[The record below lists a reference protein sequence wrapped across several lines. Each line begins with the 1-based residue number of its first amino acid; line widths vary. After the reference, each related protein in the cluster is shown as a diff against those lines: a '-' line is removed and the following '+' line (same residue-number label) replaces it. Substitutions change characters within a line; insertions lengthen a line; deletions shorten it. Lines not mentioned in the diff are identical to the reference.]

1 MTDSLHQQPAEEK
14 SPPRKVM
21 RWWPL
26 AVGLVLLVFFIAA
39 GWYLS
44 SGNFRDQ
51 VRHAI
56 ISEMER
62 TTGGHVELRSLRWS
76 LFKLEFEADGLTVH
90 GKEGPGELPY
100 VHVARLY
107 ARMKIVSMLRGKVGF
122 RQLSIERP
130 EVHLIVYPDGT
141 TNQPTPKVKST
152 ASHTPDELF
161 NLGIERLELTDGV
174 LLLNEQRIPL
184 DIHANDVTAKMT
196 YSAREMRFDGTIRAG
211 KIDMKL
217 KDYRPVSIQTDAEFS
232 IFPARISVK
241 SLTVAT
247 NGLRLDASGGVD
259 NFLQPHVDA
268 TYKVSGDLREL
279 AGIVRVS
286 EVRRGT
292 FDLGGRATWSPQ
304 GVASIGK
311 VAVRDFAWTDPS
323 LHVADVS
330 GGADFTLENQ
340 GIAAPHIFI
349 HALGGTLTGKASVR
363 SSVEP
368 GTAVFRSNKSR
379 GAELL
384 SLGRPNG
391 SIELAVHGVS
401 IPQILSAIST
411 QRLPLDKLNTA
422 GTASGT
428 VRANWK
434 GTLQD
439 LVTDVSL
446 NVGAPSAVPSDKL
459 PVFGQVQASYR
470 ESSGVLNFD
479 VLTLSTRATHLTA
492 SGALSPHNS
501 LQFNLAT
508 SNLAEFGPMI
518 ESLGGPTMLPVHLS
532 GMASFSGS
540 ATGTLKAPTITG
552 HLDARDFTTTLG
564 SGIPQPQAPKPV
576 AAAQEKPS
584 TAVPGPILENPA
596 YWQLPRWPL
605 KGANPE
611 PSATKMAS
619 TEVVQHRVQSVH
631 WDQLSAD
638 VLYSPQRARVSNAV
652 LRHGATV
659 INADASATLVSGEFN
674 RDTPF
679 TASVTLHHADVAEL
693 QSIAGYAYPVTGT
706 LDAALQFKGTRNAP
720 QAAGHVT
727 LSRAVIYGQA
737 VQSLAADVTYDDNE
751 AEARNV
757 RLASDLGAASGS
769 VAYNVS
775 TRAFQF
781 NAHGENLRIDRLPQA
796 NYSKVHI
803 TGLLSLDASG
813 SGTLDEPAIN
823 ASLQLR
829 DLSVNKVR
837 VGDLKASAATQGAEM
852 RVTSRSDFPQGHVSF
867 DGTIHLRGDM
877 PGSGA
882 LTFDSTNLNP
892 LIEAFVPVKLT
903 GPTAVDGRVD
913 ISGSLKSPGTLNV
926 GINIARVSSNL
937 ESVPVRNDGP
947 LRVNIAGG
955 VARIEQ
961 FRMVGEQ
968 THFLELRGSAEV
980 TGERRLRMRADG
992 DVNLK
997 ILQTIDANLMSSGV
1011 SAFGLT
1017 IGGTLTQPRFHG
1029 RVTITNGAVSYI
1041 DMPNGLS
1048 GINGTMIFNQD
1059 RLQVESL
1066 SARSGGGLLSLGGF
1080 ITYERGIAFNLTG
1093 HGRDIRIRY
1102 PEGVSST
1109 ADANLTLS
1117 GSMKNAMLSGDV
1129 TVTKFALNPQF
1140 DFAMY
1145 LARTKQSAIGPGQE
1159 SPTNNLHL
1167 DVHVVSTPALQ
1178 VETSLARISGDV
1190 DLHIRGT
1197 AARPAVLGRVDILEG
1212 DVNFAGTKY
1221 HIERGDVVFSN
1232 PVTIT
1237 PVLDMEATADVRDYD
1252 ITLGLHG
1259 SLDRLSMTYR
1269 SDPPLPTGDIIAL
1282 LALGRTREESIN
1294 QATVAYTQSQP
1305 TLTESASN
1313 ALLGQALNATV
1324 SSRVQKLFG
1333 VSRIKI
1339 DPSVGGPENAANARM
1354 TIEQQVSNKVT
1365 LTYITNLAQSAQ
1377 EVIQVEYNINREVSI
1392 IGVRDQNG
1400 VVGFDVRIRKRKR

>member
-1 MTDSLHQQPAEEK
+1 MC
-14 SPPRKVM
+14 
-21 RWWPL
+21 WWPL
-26 AVGLVLLVFFIAA
+26 AVSLVLLLLFVAA

-44 SGNFRDQ
+44 SGSFRRQ
-51 VRHAI
+51 VQHAVI
-56 ISEMER
+56 GELER
-62 TTGGHVELRSLRWS
+62 VTGGRVELRDLKWS
-76 LFKLEFEADGLTVH
+76 LLKLEFEADGLTIH
-90 GKEGPGELPY
+90 GKEGRGELPY
-100 VHVARLY
+100 AHVGRLY
-107 ARMKIVSMLRGKVGF
+107 ARLKIVSMLRGKIGF

-130 EVHLIVYPDGT
+130 EIHLIVYPDGT
-141 TNQPTPKVKST
+141 TNQPTPKVKSK
-152 ASHTPDELF
+152 AGRSAEELF
-161 NLGIERLELTDGV
+161 NLGIERLELTDGM
-174 LLLNEQRIPL
+174 LLLNQERIPL
-184 DIHANDVTAKMT
+184 NVTANDVTAKMT
-196 YSAREMRFDGTIRAG
+196 YSAQEMRYDGSIQAG
-211 KIDMKL
+211 KVDAKL
-217 KDYRPVSIQTDAEFS
+217 KDYRPLSVQADAEFS
-232 IFPARISVK
+232 IFPTRISVK

-247 NGLRLDASGGVD
+247 NGVRLDASGGVD
-259 NFLQPHVDA
+259 DFRQPHVDA

-279 AGIVRVS
+279 AGIARVN
-286 EVRRGT
+286 EVRGGA
-292 FDLGGRATWSPQ
+292 FDLGGRATWSQQ

-311 VAVRDFAWTDPS
+311 IAIRDFEWSDAT
-323 LHVADVS
+323 LHVAKVS
-330 GGADFTLENQ
+330 AGADFTLDSQ
-340 GIAAPHIFI
+340 SITAPHIFI
-349 HALGGTLTGKASVR
+349 HALGGTLTGQASVR
-363 SSVEP
+363 SSIKP
-368 GTAVFRSNKSR
+368 GSAVFRSNESR
-379 GAELL
+379 GAEFLNL
-384 SLGRPNG
+384 ARPDG
-391 SIELAVHGVS
+391 SIDLEVHTVS
-401 IPQILSAIST
+401 ISQILSALST
-411 QRLPLDKLNTA
+411 RRLPLDKLKAT

-434 GTLQD
+434 ETLRD
-439 LVTDVSL
+439 LRTDVSL
-446 NVGAPSAVPSDKL
+446 NVSAPAVVPPEEL

-470 ESSGVLNFD
+470 APSGVLNFD

-492 SGALSPHNS
+492 SGSLSPHNS

-508 SNLAEFGPMI
+508 SNLSEFGPMI
-518 ESLGGPTMLPVHLS
+518 EALGGPTTLPMHLS
-532 GMASFSGS
+532 GTASFSGS

-552 HLDARDFTTTLG
+552 HVEARDFTTVLANG
-564 SGIPQPQAPKPV
+564 VPQRQATMPV
-576 AAAQEKPS
+576 SMAQKKPS
-584 TAVPGPILENPA
+584 ATLPGAILENPS

-605 KGANPE
+605 KGAKATE
-611 PSATKMAS
+611 SATKTS
-619 TEVVQHRVQSVH
+619 GIEVAQHRTQAIH
-631 WDQLSAD
+631 WDQLTAD
-638 VLYSPQRARVSNAV
+638 VLYSPQRVRVSHAV

-659 INADASATLVSGEFN
+659 INVEASATPTDGKFN
-674 RDTPF
+674 GDTPF
-679 TASVTLHHADVAEL
+679 TASIAVHHGDVAEL
-693 QSIAGYAYPVTGT
+693 QSIAGYSYPVTGT
-706 LDAALQFKGTRNAP
+706 LDATLQIEGTRNAP
-720 QAAGHVT
+720 QAEGHVM
-727 LSRAVIYGQA
+727 LSKAVVYGQQ
-737 VQSLAADVTYDDNE
+737 VHSLAADVTFGNHE

-757 RLASDLGAASGS
+757 RLVSDLGAASGS

-775 TRAFQF
+775 TKAFRF
-781 NAHGENLRIDRLPQA
+781 DAHGENLRVDRLPQA
-796 NYSKVHI
+796 NYSKLHI

-813 SGTLDEPAIN
+813 SGTPDAPAIN

-829 DLSVNKVR
+829 SLAINKVR
-837 VGDLKASAATQGAEM
+837 VGNITANAVTQGAEM
-852 RVTSRSDFPQGHVSF
+852 HVVARSDFSNGHVAF
-867 DGTIHLRGDM
+867 DGTIHMRGDM
-877 PGSGA
+877 PGSGIV
-882 LTFDSTNLNP
+882 TFDSTNLNP
-892 LIEAFVPVKLT
+892 LIEAFVPARLT
-903 GPTAVDGRVD
+903 GPTAVDGRAD
-913 ISGSLKSPGTLNV
+913 ISGSLKLPGALDLN
-926 GINIARVSSNL
+926 INVANLSSNL

-947 LRVNIAGG
+947 LRVNMAGG

-968 THFLELRGSAEV
+968 THFLELRGTAEF

-1017 IGGTLTQPRFHG
+1017 IAGTLTQPRFHG

-1048 GINGTMIFNQD
+1048 GVNGTMVFNQD

-1066 SARSGGGLLSLGGF
+1066 SARSGGGVLDLGGF
-1080 ITYERGIAFNLTG
+1080 ITYDRGIAFNLTA

-1145 LARTKQSAIGPGQE
+1145 LARSKQSTIGPAQG
-1159 SPTNNLHL
+1159 SPANNLHL
-1167 DVHVVSTPALQ
+1167 DVHVVSTASLQ

-1221 HIERGDVVFSN
+1221 HIERGDIIFSN

-1237 PVLDMEATADVRDYD
+1237 PVLDMEATAHVRDYD

-1294 QATVAYTQSQP
+1294 QATVAYTQAQP

-1324 SSRVQKLFG
+1324 SNRVQKLFG